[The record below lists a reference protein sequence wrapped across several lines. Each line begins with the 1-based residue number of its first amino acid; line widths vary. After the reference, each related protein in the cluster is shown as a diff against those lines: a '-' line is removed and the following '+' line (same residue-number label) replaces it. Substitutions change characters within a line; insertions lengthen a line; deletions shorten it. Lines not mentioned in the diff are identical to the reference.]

1 MPIDQQ
7 MSGTSSGL
15 KPGAD
20 TGNPGIAVPPPPL
33 KQKKKDGKTISLKTP
48 SKKLKDIVDLNPT
61 TTFGEAKEKHAVM
74 TFGRMNPP
82 TAGHEKLINKVHS
95 IAQKHSAKAHIVVS
109 HSHDNKNNP
118 LPQNKKI
125 GYLKKINRSVHV
137 SGSSKSSPSF
147 LHAAKKLHAAG
158 HDHLHMV
165 AGSDRVGEYKK
176 TLNKYNGHP
185 DHYNFKSITV
195 HSAGQ
200 RDPDAEGTS
209 GISGTK
215 MRAHA
220 KAGDHKSFKAGLPKA
235 LHPHHKQIMSHIHE
249 AIENEEL
256 ELWVESLT
264 DAELFMVINEDYA
277 QEELI
282 NERVMTLMQRRKAGI
297 KMRRLRFKIARMRKL
312 KKKRMATGDMLTR
325 RARRQA
331 RTMIRKRLGGAKGA
345 KYSSLSPSEKIQLD
359 KRIEGKK
366 AIINKIAKRMLPK
379 VKAAE
384 LVRLRSA
391 RGKKNESVNQDFESF
406 IGDMVHEG
414 TTENNNRWSLKAYID
429 SASEVRNEDASA
441 KLDALKKKQ
450 DVADI
455 ALDKRQET
463 NKAKLKRSIMTAKQ
477 TEIRREAATVASAVD
492 MMIEAIEA
500 LDAKAQ
506 KANVD
511 PDVLFIEYIDGYN
524 NPHGEQTAQQ
534 GGFAAVNKLIAEMS
548 QAEKDKAEDI
558 VKGMKKKASDFT
570 QRYGEKAKEV
580 MYATANK
587 LAQESVDVTGLKME
601 GPVAVFENEDRK
613 RHAAAIFKMHQDKKN
628 NTSGNKAAKKD
639 AMKHSSSYKT
649 SSDSHLDKKEPAEKK
664 RGRGEKDVEHIVP
677 QMRKAHS
684 LGGNHVKFQN
694 GKSHHVTSDHA
705 KKFLTKHD
713 SMKPAGKL
721 DLVKHAHADHKNFK
735 SHVNERF
742 EQVFNEISTELV
754 KKVAHKRNQNVSMA
768 GSKADYDRR
777 DPSYKK
783 AAEKQQKNQ
792 MLRFGRGAKAAGKI
806 AKSLQKQTN
815 EAKDEF
821 EPHMMYDP
829 KTGKG
834 YKADTEADHIK
845 YKKMGYGHDKPS
857 VSEGNGLWANIAA
870 KRKRGE
876 KMNPKGHK
884 DAPSSKEMKMA
895 SEETLKAKQDR
906 RTKETLAKHDKAMI
920 DSAKASIKKYESKP
934 RPANEAKE
942 EDNDKQMS
950 RTAKMNQLFRMG
962 LAQKGELAL
971 MQRMMKKGDK
981 ALADPKL
988 RTKMY
993 ELMKNLVDIMTSDNQ
1008 VFVKVRQNV
1017 QKNKSEIEEVFKLMP
1032 NTVYVQNIDLVNS
1045 VFDDFMDSIN
1055 ISEDMSGMSVK
1066 SGHKRSADSGAGM
1079 TKKGVD
1085 AYKRRNPGSKL
1096 KTAVTT
1102 PPSKLKAGSKDAG
1115 RRKAFC
1121 ARSSSWDGERGK
1133 AARRR
1138 WNC

>member
-1 MPIDQQ
+1 MPIDNQQ
-7 MSGTSSGL
+7 ITG

-33 KQKKKDGKTISLKTP
+33 KQKKADGKTLKLQTP
-48 SKKLKDIVDLNPT
+48 SKKLKDIIDLNPKT
-61 TTFGEAKEKHAVM
+61 TYGEAKESHAVM

-82 TAGHEKLINKVHS
+82 TVGHEKLIKKVHG
-95 IAQKHSAKAHIVVS
+95 IAQKHGAKAHIIVS
-109 HSHDNKNNP
+109 HSHDNKKNP

-125 GYLKKINRSVHV
+125 GYIKKIHPGVHV
-137 SGSSKSSPSF
+137 SGSSKSAPSF
-147 LHAAKKLHAAG
+147 LHAAKKLYDAG
-158 HDHLHMV
+158 HTHLHMV
-165 AGSDRVGEYKK
+165 AGSDRVAEYKK

-185 DHYNFKSITV
+185 DHHNFKSITV

-200 RDPDAEGTS
+200 RDPDSEGTS
-209 GISGTK
+209 GVSGTK

-235 LHPHHKQIMSHIHE
+235 LHAHHKQIMSHIHE
-249 AIENEEL
+249 SIENEQL

-264 DAELFMVINEDYA
+264 DADLDMIINEDYA

-297 KMRRLRFKIARMRKL
+297 KMRRLRFKIARARKL

-331 RTMIRKRLGGAKGA
+331 RTMMRKRLGGSKGA
-345 KYSSLSPSEKIQLD
+345 KYSTLSPSEKIQMD
-359 KRIEGKK
+359 KRIDSKK
-366 AIINKIAKRMLPK
+366 AIINKIAKRLLPK
-379 VKAAE
+379 VKASE

-414 TTENNNRWSLKAYID
+414 TSEDNNRWSLKAYID
-429 SASEVRNEDASA
+429 SSTEIRNEDASA

-455 ALDKRQET
+455 ALDKRQEL

-477 TEIRREAATVASAVD
+477 SEIRREAATVANAVD
-492 MMIEAIEA
+492 MMIEAIES
-500 LDAKAQ
+500 LDVKAQ
-506 KANVD
+506 KANLD
-511 PDVLFIEYIDGYN
+511 PDILFIEYIDGYN
-524 NPHGEQTAQQ
+524 NPHGQQTPQQ

-548 QAEKDKAEDI
+548 QAEKKKAEDI

-587 LAQESVDVTGLKME
+587 LAQESVDVKQLKID
-601 GPVAVFENEDRK
+601 GPITVFEDAAADRK
-613 RHAAAIFKMHQDKKN
+613 KHAAAIFKMHQDKKKN
-628 NTSGNKAAKKD
+628 KSGNAAAKRD
-639 AMKHSSSYKT
+639 AMRHSSSYKT
-649 SSDSHLDKKEPAEKK
+649 SSDSHLDKKEPEPKK
-664 RGRGEKDVEHIVP
+664 RGRGEKDIEHIVP

-694 GKSHHVTSDHA
+694 GKSHHVTADHA
-705 KKFLTKHD
+705 KKFLSKHD

-735 SHVNERF
+735 SHVNEAF
-742 EQVFNEISTELV
+742 ERLL
-754 KKVAHKRNQNVSMA
+754 
-768 GSKADYDRR
+768 
-777 DPSYKK
+777 
-783 AAEKQQKNQ
+783 EK
-792 MLRFGRGAKAAGKI
+792 
-806 AKSLQKQTN
+806 
-815 EAKDEF
+815 
-821 EPHMMYDP
+821 
-829 KTGKG
+829 
-834 YKADTEADHIK
+834 
-845 YKKMGYGHDKPS
+845 
-857 VSEGNGLWANIAA
+857 GLWANIHA

-884 DAPSSKEMKMA
+884 DAPTSKEIKMA

-906 RTKETLAKHDKAMI
+906 KTKETLAKHDKAMI
-920 DSAKASIKKYESKP
+920 DSARRSIKKVS
-934 RPANEAKE
+934 EAKE
-942 EDNDKQMS
+942 EDSDKKMS

-971 MQRMMKKGDK
+971 MQRMMKKGDD
-981 ALADPKL
+981 ALKDPKL

-993 ELMKNLVDIMTSDNQ
+993 ELMSNLIDIMTSDNQ

-1017 QKNKSEIEEVFKLMP
+1017 QKNKTEIEEMFKLMP

-1045 VFDDFMDSIN
+1045 AFDDFYDSIN
-1055 ISEDMSGMSVK
+1055 INEDMSGMSVS
-1066 SGHKRSADSGAGM
+1066 SGHKRSVDSGAGM

-1096 KTAVTT
+1096 QTAVTT
-1102 PPSKLKAGSKDAG
+1102 PPSKLKKGSKDAG

>member
-1 MPIDQQ
+1 

-33 KQKKKDGKTISLKTP
+33 KSKKNTGGKEIKLTP
-48 SKKLKDIVDLNPT
+48 PPKKLKDIVDINPT

-82 TAGHEKLINKVHS
+82 TSGHEKLIHKVHS

-109 HSHDNKNNP
+109 HSHDNNKNP

-125 GYLKKINRSVHV
+125 GFIKKIHPGVHV
-137 SGSSKSSPSF
+137 SGSSKTAPSF

-165 AGSDRVGEYKK
+165 AGSDRVSEYTK

-200 RDPDAEGTS
+200 RDPDSEGTS

-235 LHPHHKQIMSHIHE
+235 LHPHHKQIMGHIHE
-249 AIENEEL
+249 SIENEEL

-264 DAELFMVINEDYA
+264 DADLELAMSEDYL

-282 NERVMTLMQRRKAGI
+282 NERVMNLMQRRKAGI

-359 KRIEGKK
+359 KRLEGKK

-379 VKAAE
+379 VKASE
-384 LVRLRSA
+384 LIRLRSA
-391 RGKKNESVNQDFESF
+391 RGKKQEGVNHDFESF
-406 IGDMVHEG
+406 LGNMVHEG
-414 TTENNNRWSLKAYID
+414 TSEGNDRWSLKAYINS
-429 SASEVRNEDASA
+429 SAEIRNEDAGE
-441 KLDALKKKQ
+441 KLDRLKKKQ
-450 DVADI
+450 DIADI
-455 ALDKRQET
+455 QLDKKQDA
-463 NKAKLKRSIMTAKQ
+463 NKMKLKRTIATQKQ
-477 TEIRREAATVASAVD
+477 AEIRREAHNVANAVD
-492 MMIEAIEA
+492 MMIEAIES
-500 LDAKAQ
+500 LDKKAI

-511 PDVLFIEYIDGYN
+511 PDMLFIEYIEGYSQ
-524 NPHGEQTAQQ
+524 PHGEQTPQQ
-534 GGFAAVNKLIAEMS
+534 GGFAAVNRLIAEMS
-548 QAEKDKAEDI
+548 QAEKDKAANI
-558 VKGMKKKASDFT
+558 VKGMQKKASHFT
-570 QRYGEKAKEV
+570 QKYGEKAKEV

-587 LAQESVDVTGLKME
+587 LAQEDVRSLKSTLD
-601 GPVAVFENEDRK
+601 GPVAVFEGASEDRK
-613 RHAAAIFKMHQDKKN
+613 KHAAAIFKMHQSKK
-628 NTSGNKAAKKD
+628 SSNKAAKKD

-649 SSDSHLDKKEPAEKK
+649 SSDSHLDKKPEPEHK
-664 RGRGEKDVEHIVP
+664 RGRGEKEVEHIVP

-694 GKSHHVTSDHA
+694 GKSHHISPDHA

-721 DLVKHAHADHKNFK
+721 DLVKHAHAHHDNFK
-735 SHVNERF
+735 SHVNEMF
-742 EQVFNEISTELV
+742 EAYAEMRA
-754 KKVAHKRNQNVSMA
+754 KKTKETLAKHEKRMLDSA
-768 GSKADYDRR
+768 RASIKKYDSK
-777 DPSYKK
+777 P
-783 AAEKQQKNQ
+783 
-792 MLRFGRGAKAAGKI
+792 
-806 AKSLQKQTN
+806 KSAN
-815 EAKDEF
+815 EAF

-834 YKADTEADHIK
+834 YKAEVEADHVK
-845 YKKMGYGHDKPS
+845 YKKMGYGHEKPS
-857 VSEGNGLWANIAA
+857 VSEGKGLWANIHA

-876 KMNPKGHK
+876 KMNPKGHP

-895 SEETLKAKQDR
+895 SE
-906 RTKETLAKHDKAMI
+906 
-920 DSAKASIKKYESKP
+920 
-934 RPANEAKE
+934 AKE
-942 EDNDKQMS
+942 DDTSKEDNS
-950 RTAKMNQLFRMG
+950 RTGKMNQLFRMG
-962 LAQKGELAL
+962 LAKKGELSL
-971 MQRMMKKGDK
+971 MMRMMKRGDD
-981 ALADPKL
+981 ALKDPKL

-993 ELMKNLVDIMTSDNQ
+993 ELLNDLVDIVTTDKQ

-1017 QKNKSEIEEVFKLMP
+1017 QKNKDTDAVEEAFKLAP
-1032 NTVYVQNIDLVNS
+1032 QQVIVTTIDVLNVNRQFDKLVES
-1045 VFDDFMDSIN
+1045 KSIN
-1055 ISEDMSGMSVK
+1055 
-1066 SGHKRSADSGAGM
+1066 
-1079 TKKGVD
+1079 T
-1085 AYKRRNPGSKL
+1085 
-1096 KTAVTT
+1096 
-1102 PPSKLKAGSKDAG
+1102 
-1115 RRKAFC
+1115 
-1121 ARSSSWDGERGK
+1121 
-1133 AARRR
+1133 
-1138 WNC
+1138 